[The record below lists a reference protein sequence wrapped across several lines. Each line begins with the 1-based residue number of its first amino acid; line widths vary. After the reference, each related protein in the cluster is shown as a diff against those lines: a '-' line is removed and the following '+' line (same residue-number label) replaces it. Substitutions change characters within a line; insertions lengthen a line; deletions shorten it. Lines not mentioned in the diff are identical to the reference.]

1 VDERPVRRAPGD
13 SEVGVFS
20 AEEPW
25 TVELDKLV
33 WKEGLDAVRR
43 ATHAEVPRMLTRRRI
58 PPVGRVLTVG
68 VRLGTAIGAW
78 WLTDRRKGQRASR
91 AGLSR
96 RLRVEFEELGP
107 TFIKLGQI
115 ISSGEGVFPPE
126 LVSEFLLCRDQ
137 VPPEPFSEVRRVVE
151 EDLRRPLAVVFSAFD
166 PVPIAAA
173 SIAQVHAATLRT
185 GEQVVVKVQRTTV
198 ASLVRRDLAAMSFL
212 APLLVGR
219 IPVTALA
226 NPPALVELF
235 AETISEELDFRLEAE
250 NMLDVASV
258 LIRSGQHA
266 IVVPRPHPELVTRRV
281 LVMER
286 LDGYSWGDPARM
298 REAGIDTAQVL
309 HSSLIAFLEGVMLY
323 GVFHGDLHG
332 GNMFVREDGRVALLD
347 YGITGRLDEPQ
358 RLAFLRLVVG
368 ATGNDVPGQIEALRD
383 LGAFP
388 PDVDIATLIV
398 DLGLDRPPLDPMQM
412 SVEQLTAEMRELTKR
427 LLGYG
432 TRMPKELMLFVKN
445 LLFLD
450 GAMATM
456 APDVDLLAEIMKV
469 VLYFHEH
476 HGEQIARD
484 IGVPFE
490 EQPLVDLDAIRA
502 SFGFAETPGPITHRE
517 LTRRRQVIRDRFEQS
532 RNDRAKR
539 DRPSGASQGDP
550 PQSEAIS

>member
-1 VDERPVRRAPGD
+1 MHPDE
-13 SEVGVFS
+13 
-20 AEEPW
+20 
-25 TVELDKLV
+25 LV
-33 WKEGLDAVRR
+33 WRNGLDAVRE
-43 ATHAEVPRMLTRRRI
+43 ATRAEVPKMLSRRRI

-68 VRLGTAIGAW
+68 ARLGTAIGGW
-78 WLTDRRKGQRASR
+78 WITDRRKDQRTSR

-126 LVSEFLLCRDQ
+126 LVSEFRLCRDQ
-137 VPPEPFSEVRRVVE
+137 VPPEPFPEVRRTVE
-151 EDLRRPLAVVFSAFD
+151 QDLRRPLASVFSAFD

-173 SIAQVHAATLRT
+173 SIAQVHAATLRS

-198 ASLVRRDLAAMSFL
+198 ASLVRRDLAAMSFI

-250 NMLDVASV
+250 NMLDVAGV
-258 LIRSGQHA
+258 LTRSGQHA

-286 LDGYSWGDPARM
+286 LDGYSWGDAQKM
-298 REAGIDTAQVL
+298 REAGIDTAEVL

-347 YGITGRLDEPQ
+347 YGITGRLDEPE

-388 PDVDIATLIV
+388 RDVDVATLIV

-432 TRMPKELMLFVKN
+432 ARMPKELMLFVKD

-456 APDVDLLAEIMKV
+456 APDVDLIAEIMKV
-469 VLYFHEH
+469 VMYFHVR

-484 IGVPFE
+484 IGVPLE
-490 EQPLVDLDAIRA
+490 EQPTVDVDAIRA
-502 SFGFAETPGPITHRE
+502 SFGFAETPGPVTHRE
-517 LTRRRQVIRDRFEQS
+517 LARRRQVIRDRFEQS
-532 RNDRAKR
+532 RNERAGRK
-539 DRPSGASQGDP
+539 PEGT
-550 PQSEAIS
+550 QSEMPNTDSD